1 MLVKRGG
8 VFYLKILA
16 NEYEPKIVMKMIREW
31 TEKTQTEFGNDLGF
45 SKMTIQGYERG
56 LRSYTFD
63 TLVKIANAYGLTITI
78 EKR

>member
-1 MLVKRGG
+1 M
-8 VFYLKILA
+8 KIIA
-16 NEYEPKIVMKMIREW
+16 NEYEPKIVMKIIREW

-56 LRSYTFD
+56 LRRYTFD
-63 TLVKIANAYGLTITI
+63 TLVKIADAYGLTITI